1 MLKITNLKERQ
12 NRGEFIQ
19 KFQIENNLVEG
30 LSSQILVR
38 LEEVTEGISLDK

>member
-1 MLKITNLKERQ
+1 MLKITNLKEKQ
-12 NRGEFIQ
+12 NRGDFFQ

-30 LSSQILVR
+30 LSSQIVVR